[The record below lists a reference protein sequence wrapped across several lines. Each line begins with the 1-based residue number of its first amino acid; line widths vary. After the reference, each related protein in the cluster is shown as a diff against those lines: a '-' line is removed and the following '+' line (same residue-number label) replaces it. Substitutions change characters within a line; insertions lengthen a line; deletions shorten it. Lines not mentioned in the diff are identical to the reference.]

1 MASGGLALKSD
12 NFNVS
17 APGANTDILATAL
30 TPSMGGYFQ
39 VFVVVAT
46 GSVFNMTE
54 TRSGT
59 TFTVGLNKS
68 TALVAG
74 DGYTFSFPVSSSS
87 TYNFQVETNSIIR
100 ILRVMEVSDPAGLTG
115 AQGNAT

>member
-1 MASGGLALKSD
+1 MASGGVGIKSD
-12 NFNVS
+12 SFTIA
-17 APGANTDILATAL
+17 APGANTNILSTSL

-39 VFVVVAT
+39 VFVVLAT

-59 TFTVGLNKS
+59 TYTVGLNKS

-87 TYNFQVETNSIIR
+87 AYNFQVETDGVIR
-100 ILRVMEVSDPAGLTG
+100 ILRVVEVSDPASLTG

>member
-1 MASGGLALKSD
+1 MGGLSLKSD
-12 NFNVS
+12 NFTIA
-17 APGANTDILATAL
+17 APGANTNILSTSL

-39 VFVVVAT
+39 VFVVLAT
-46 GSVFNMTE
+46 TSVFNMTD

-59 TFTVGLNKS
+59 TYTVGLNKS
-68 TALVAG
+68 TALVSG
-74 DGYTFSFPVSSSS
+74 DGYTFTFPVSTLSA
-87 TYNFQVETNSIIR
+87 YNFQVETDSIIR

>member
-1 MASGGLALKSD
+1 MAGLALKSD
-12 NFNVS
+12 NFTIA
-17 APGANTDILATAL
+17 APGANTNILSTSL

-39 VFVVVAT
+39 VFIVVAT

-59 TFTVGLNKS
+59 TYTVGMNKS

-74 DGYTFSFPVSSSS
+74 DGYTFTFPVSTSS
-87 TYNFQVETNSIIR
+87 TYNFQVETDGIIR